1 MHLVNPANT
10 EEAPDVMQTAFKR
23 RATILMIIF
32 STSQR

>member
-10 EEAPDVMQTAFKR
+10 EEAPDVKR

-32 STSQR
+32 STGQR